1 MSLYIILLHLGHSL
15 PPSARDI
22 FGVPYH
28 IKSRI
33 VTITLKRE
41 KMSALPHQR
50 FSKTTFSIPLLPL
63 MATTYILSFLFY
75 FISYYKDEPFNST
88 SNFCWYRRCKK
99 IDRDAYM
106 STWLIGWPF
115 VAGCKAPTNP
125 KLIRVQLFQ
134 PMGHISFDKNK
145 PLKL

>member
-50 FSKTTFSIPLLPL
+50 FSKTTFSIDGHYIYPILL
-63 MATTYILSFLFY
+63 ILFY
-75 FISYYKDEPFNST
+75 FLLQ
-88 SNFCWYRRCKK
+88 R
-99 IDRDAYM
+99 
-106 STWLIGWPF
+106 
-115 VAGCKAPTNP
+115 
-125 KLIRVQLFQ
+125 
-134 PMGHISFDKNK
+134 
-145 PLKL
+145 